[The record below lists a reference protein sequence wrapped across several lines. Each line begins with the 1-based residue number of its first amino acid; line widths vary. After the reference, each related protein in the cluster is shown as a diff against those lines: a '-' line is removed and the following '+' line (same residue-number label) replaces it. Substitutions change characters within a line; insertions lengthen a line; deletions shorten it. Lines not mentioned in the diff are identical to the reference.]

1 MKDNSPGRIY
11 LADQRGVQQ
20 NSWHRIFYTFNSG
33 AYQQPQ
39 REAFGALY
47 ALNDETLAGGHQL
60 TTEVQ
65 EDSYLWL
72 LPVAGAVTY
81 TNGQDHQ
88 TIIGAGEM
96 MFAFVQ
102 KDSNFTIGNP
112 YEDALQ
118 LVNYMTILLKT
129 GDAPL
134 IKTPRLFA
142 FDVTKINTLEKWNIN
157 GLPGL
162 TFAMGKFDGR
172 ADSTYR
178 LQEPEKGAYAI
189 VIQGAF
195 EVNGR
200 LLHERDGVAL
210 WDTPELEFEALSNQA
225 ILFIIEAGV

>member
-11 LADQRGVQQ
+11 LADQRAVQETD
-20 NSWHRIFYTFNSG
+20 WFRIYATFNAG
-33 AYQQPQ
+33 H
-39 REAFGALY
+39 REPFGALY

-60 TTEVQ
+60 DTVVQ

-72 LPVAGAVTY
+72 LPVVGAVTFSDSQG
-81 TNGQDHQ
+81 ND
-88 TIIGAGEM
+88 TIIAAGEM
-96 MFAFVQ
+96 MFTYQRKGDV
-102 KDSNFTIGNP
+102 FTIGNP
-112 YEDALQ
+112 YSDPLQ

-129 GDAPL
+129 GNAPVV
-134 IKTPRLFA
+134 KAPRLFT
-142 FDVTKINTLEKWNIN
+142 FDIASNNTLEKWHIN

-162 TFAMGKFDGR
+162 TFGMGKYDGR
-172 ADSTYR
+172 SEGTYALR
-178 LQEPEKGAYAI
+178 NPEKGAYAI

-225 ILFIIEAGV
+225 IIFLIEAGV